1 MSVIEEFKT
10 YLEYVPQK
18 EDFNEDEIKLIW
30 FAEEIIDFTGYDDN
44 LSLKIGRQLYE
55 IAKAIINRTQQEYM
69 KENYE
74 IYIVCLNLIGLN
86 NLNWGTS
93 IRYCWF
99 EDTEKAKLIQEAVK
113 FIEGNK

>member
-1 MSVIEEFKT
+1 MNMIEKFKT
-10 YLEYVPQK
+10 YLEYVPNK
-18 EDFNEDEIKLIW
+18 EDFSEDDIKLIW
-30 FAEEIIDFTGYDDN
+30 FAEEIVDFTGYDDN
-44 LSLKIGRQLYE
+44 LSLKIGRQLFGT
-55 IAKAIINRTQQEYM
+55 AKAIMNRTQQEYM

-74 IYIVCLNLIGLN
+74 MYIICLNLIGLN

-99 EDTEKAKLIQEAVK
+99 EDTEKAKLIQEAIK

>member
-1 MSVIEEFKT
+1 MNINEKFKT
-10 YLEYVPQK
+10 YLEYTANK
-18 EDFNEDEIKLIW
+18 EEFSEDDIKLIW
-30 FAEEIIDFTGYDDN
+30 FAEEIVNFTGYDDN
-44 LSLKIGRQLYE
+44 LSLKIGKQLFKT
-55 IAKAIINRTQQEYM
+55 AKAIINRTQQEHI

-74 IYIVCLNLIGLN
+74 MYIICLNLIGPD

-99 EDTEKAKLIQEAVK
+99 EDTEKAKLIQEAIK

>member
-1 MSVIEEFKT
+1 MKVNEKFQSYLDYVSEKEEF
-10 YLEYVPQK
+10 
-18 EDFNEDEIKLIW
+18 NELQIKYIW
-30 FAEEIIDFTGYDDN
+30 FAEEIIDFTGYDDD
-44 LSLKIGRQLYE
+44 LSLRIGKQLFE
-55 IAKAIINRTQQEYM
+55 TAKSIMNRTQQEYM

-74 IYIVCLNLIGLN
+74 MYIVCLNLIGLE

-99 EDTEKAKLIQEAVK
+99 ENTEKAKIIQEAVK

>member
-1 MSVIEEFKT
+1 MNIPEEFKF
-10 YLEYVPQK
+10 YLEYVSNK

-30 FAEEIIDFTGYDDN
+30 FAEEIIDFTGYDDD
-44 LSLKIGRQLYE
+44 LSLKMGKQLFE
-55 IAKAIINRTQQEYM
+55 TAKAIIDRTQQEYM
-69 KENYE
+69 KESYGM
-74 IYIVCLNLIGLN
+74 YIVCLNLIGVN

-99 EDTEKAKLIQEAVK
+99 EDTEKAKLIKEAVK